1 MLAKIKSPFV
11 ILITLGIIIGS
22 ALFITTKITF
32 DKTSETEFCIS
43 CHSMDSAYQD
53 YKKSIHYSN
62 KHGVSAECSDCH
74 IPQQT
79 MEYLVTKIRA
89 SKDIYHEFISGKI
102 DTAEKYDSHKLAMA
116 KTVWSQMEANDSA
129 TCRSCHDF
137 DRMIPEQQKSEAVI
151 AHAGAKNNNQTCID
165 CHKGIAHSL
174 PKPKS
179 NTISISDVDINNEVY
194 TSKIIQLH
202 NSEQL
207 EKSRSKI
214 LPLTKLTVLKKQQGK
229 VFVAISGWKEARKNV
244 LYSEKG
250 QRIASATLR
259 GIKNINELGENYQ
272 DPVSLNPWKKI
283 QILGWVAE
291 SEVITDINPTWE
303 NLKFAYD
310 SKCGQCHLKVEEAH
324 FSANDWPAQFMGM
337 AKQAKLSKDE
347 TQAMLKYLQYH
358 SSTFVN
364 HN

>member
-1 MLAKIKSPFV
+1 MLAKLKLPS
-11 ILITLGIIIGS
+11 ILLLTLGIIIGS
-22 ALFITTKITF
+22 TLFIVTKITF

-43 CHSMDSAYQD
+43 CHSMDNAYQD
-53 YKKSIHYSN
+53 YKKSSHFSN
-62 KHGVSAECSDCH
+62 KHGVKAECSDCH

-102 DTAEKYDSHKLAMA
+102 DTQQKYDSHKLAMA

-137 DRMIPEQQKSEAVI
+137 EQMAPELQKQEAVI
-151 AHAGAKNNNQTCID
+151 AHAGAKTNNQTCIN
-165 CHKGIAHSL
+165 CHKGIAHTL
-174 PKPKS
+174 PKPKT
-179 NTISISDVDINNEVY
+179 NTISILDADINDQVY
-194 TSKIIQLH
+194 TTKIIQLH
-202 NSEQL
+202 NSDQL
-207 EKSRSKI
+207 EKSRAKV
-214 LPLTKLTVLKKQQGK
+214 LPLTKLTIIKKQQDR
-229 VFVAISGWKEARKNV
+229 VYVAITGWKEARKNV

-259 GIKNINELGENYQ
+259 GISNIDDLGENYQ
-272 DPVSLNPWKKI
+272 DPISLNPWKKI
-283 QILGWVAE
+283 QIHGWLKETPIV
-291 SEVITDINPTWE
+291 TDVNPIWD

-358 SSTFVN
+358 SSTFVK